1 MWGFLNPKQVWGT
14 QEGASYNAVP
24 FWSFVSIGCL
34 HCQCHLATLGSR
46 GRGLGRV
53 QPQRCPVH
61 VRTLQAGRTQGIS
74 HAVWFLQH
82 QKARASKN
90 VLLRLKAP
98 PRPPGLELPP
108 FSSRLGLR
116 C

>member
-1 MWGFLNPKQVWGT
+1 MQIFTVLPTEDSSVWGFLNPKQVWGT

-46 GRGLGRV
+46 GRRLGRV

-61 VRTLQAGRTQGIS
+61 IRSLQAGRTQGIS

-82 QKARASKN
+82 WQAQASKM
-90 VLLRLKAP
+90 
-98 PRPPGLELPP
+98 
-108 FSSRLGLR
+108 SSYVWKPHPVHLG
-116 C
+116 